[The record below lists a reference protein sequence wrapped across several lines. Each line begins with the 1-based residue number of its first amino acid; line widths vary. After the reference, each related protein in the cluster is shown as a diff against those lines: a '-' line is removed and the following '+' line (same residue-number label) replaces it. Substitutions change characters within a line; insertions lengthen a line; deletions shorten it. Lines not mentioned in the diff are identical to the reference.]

1 MAENVYHQHEYH
13 SWYALKYFE
22 GDTEEWPV
30 EVNSDLKITGVKSE
44 GQDTLCIYGPTYL
57 NSEFSQLL
65 FEKIKDIYE
74 DESKKDYYWENVFV
88 DSIEEFELF
97 GNVLH
102 SDVVEEFECFEELVE
117 FDTSYVENPRN
128 EIIETICKVMNVKPN
143 EIKSIESLK
152 NGKSHDSFCFVVN
165 DEKYVCR
172 MPVEGT
178 ELPIK
183 RLN

>member
-1 MAENVYHQHEYH
+1 MKDLMKNSYILTSDIRMAENVYHQHEYH

-74 DESKKDYYWENVFV
+74 DESKKDYYWKMYLL
-88 DSIEEFELF
+88 IL
-97 GNVLH
+97 
-102 SDVVEEFECFEELVE
+102 
-117 FDTSYVENPRN
+117 
-128 EIIETICKVMNVKPN
+128 
-143 EIKSIESLK
+143 
-152 NGKSHDSFCFVVN
+152 
-165 DEKYVCR
+165 
-172 MPVEGT
+172 
-178 ELPIK
+178 
-183 RLN
+183 